1 MTREG
6 RVIPFRR
13 NRRPTASGAAPSR
26 HEQAAAGSGADSGGG
41 EPDRMA
47 NLLHAVARQGDR
59 DAFAALFRHFAPRV
73 KAYLQRAGGEAD
85 GVDDVLQDVFA
96 TIWRKAGL
104 YDSRRASAAAWIFAI
119 ARNRRIDAFR
129 RQRRPEFDA
138 EDPAFRPAPPVE
150 GEEAVAVRQR
160 TEAVRAA
167 LARLSDEQRAVLQL
181 SFYRGESYADI
192 AVRLG
197 IPIGTVKSRARLAFR
212 RLRDHLGPQGEGL
225 R

>member
-6 RVIPFRR
+6 RVIPFRLP
-13 NRRPTASGAAPSR
+13 RRPTASGDAPSR
-26 HEQAAAGSGADSGGG
+26 HERAIAEPGADDTGS
-41 EPDRMA
+41 ESDRMA
-47 NLLHAVARQGDR
+47 ALLQAVATQGDR
-59 DAFAALFRHFAPRV
+59 EAFAALFRHFAPRV
-73 KAYLQRAGGEAD
+73 KAYLQRAGGEAE
-85 GVDDVLQDVFA
+85 GIDDVLQEVFA

-129 RQRRPEFDA
+129 RQRRPDFDP

-150 GEEAVAVRQR
+150 GEEAVAVQQR

-167 LARLSDEQRAVLQL
+167 LARLSDEQRTILHL
-181 SFYRGESYADI
+181 SFYQGESYADI

-212 RLRDHLGPQGEGL
+212 RLRDHLGPQSEGL